1 MKDKQYINKLENG
14 EYELNP
20 FPECEEGTEVIEM
33 NINEKVYENLE
44 RMGVDVETEEGLIE
58 LSKMIR
64 ESLEGLLESTLE

>member
-20 FPECEEGTEVIEM
+20 FPESGEETEVIEL
-33 NINEKVYENLE
+33 NVNQKFYEHLD
-44 RMGVDVETEEGLIE
+44 RLGIDVETEEGLIE

-64 ESLEGLLESTLE
+64 ESLEGLLESVER